1 LSIRHC
7 QHSGDRTM
15 AQVVVQVNDRPYT
28 MQCSDGE
35 ERQLQELARLL
46 DGEVTRIKQSVG
58 QVGDIRVL
66 LMAGLMVADQL
77 AEARRRIEELQDQI
91 NGLRESRSTA
101 VNYGRSIEEQV
112 ADRLNSAAK
121 RIDAL
126 ALSFSEAG

>member
-1 LSIRHC
+1 
-7 QHSGDRTM
+7 M

-35 ERQLQELARLL
+35 ERHLQELAKLL

-101 VNYGRSIEEQV
+101 VNYGRTIEEQM
-112 ADRLNSAAK
+112 ANRLSNAAK
-121 RIDAL
+121 RLDAL
-126 ALSFSEAG
+126 AVSFSEAG

>member
-1 LSIRHC
+1 
-7 QHSGDRTM
+7 M

-28 MQCSDGE
+28 MQCADGE

-101 VNYGRSIEEQV
+101 VNYSRTIEEQA
-112 ADRLNSAAK
+112 ADRLNNAAK
-121 RIDAL
+121 RLDSL

>member
-1 LSIRHC
+1 M
-7 QHSGDRTM
+7 RTM

-101 VNYGRSIEEQV
+101 VHYSRTIEEQA
-112 ADRLNSAAK
+112 ADRLNNAAK
-121 RIDAL
+121 RLDSL

>member
-1 LSIRHC
+1 MK
-7 QHSGDRTM
+7 TM

-35 ERQLQELARLL
+35 ERHLQELARLL

-77 AEARRRIEELQDQI
+77 AEARRRIEELQDQV

-101 VNYGRSIEEQV
+101 VNYGRTIEEQTAV
-112 ADRLNSAAK
+112 RLNNAAK

>member
-1 LSIRHC
+1 
-7 QHSGDRTM
+7 M

-101 VNYGRSIEEQV
+101 VHYSRTIEEQA
-112 ADRLNSAAK
+112 ADRLNNAAK
-121 RIDAL
+121 RLDSL

>member
-1 LSIRHC
+1 
-7 QHSGDRTM
+7 M

-28 MQCSDGE
+28 MQCADGE

-91 NGLRESRSTA
+91 HGLRESRSTA
-101 VNYGRSIEEQV
+101 VHYSRTIEEQA
-112 ADRLNSAAK
+112 ADRLNHAAK
-121 RIDAL
+121 RLDSL

>member
-1 LSIRHC
+1 
-7 QHSGDRTM
+7 M

-28 MQCSDGE
+28 MQCADGE

-101 VNYGRSIEEQV
+101 VNYGRTIEEQV
-112 ADRLNSAAK
+112 ADRLNNAAK
-121 RIDAL
+121 RIDVL